1 MQAEVLDAAEEKK
14 GTVRHCVKPKGRKTG
29 GCSVEERKQAT
40 ETNDKHTRW
49 IQAVDEDGRPLCLSC
64 KGVVDTKNTNSLWD
78 ERFCSH
84 KCKEH
89 YQV

>member
-1 MQAEVLDAAEEKK
+1 MQAEVLDAAQAKN

-29 GCSVEERKQAT
+29 GCSVEEDVSA
-40 ETNDKHTRW
+40 TNDKHTRW
-49 IQAVDEDGRPLCLSC
+49 IQAVDENGRPLCLSC
-64 KGVVDTKNTNSLWD
+64 KGLVDTKNTNCLWD